1 MVHTVTNMD
10 GAEDPFGGAV
20 DEGAHEDGGAQ
31 EGGDMDPFGGAVGEE
46 EGGEAD
52 GGAELNEDAVFGG
65 MDGGDADAADPLGMD
80 AGEDVLGGPLDS
92 KDDGEGGLSMMSPPA
107 DGPYK
112 KWEEEHSKVLEKR
125 RAQAREK
132 KEKIL
137 EEAEQKLKKFYDDRS
152 SDKSKMHS
160 ENLDEEKQKRADIA
174 KLFETGNDWEK
185 VCKMLSLA
193 PDSNRKVDRFRKLLQ
208 TLKNEGTYGKSKRE
222 AKE

>member
-1 MVHTVTNMD
+1 MD
-10 GAEDPFGGAV
+10 LTRSGRKSIARCWRRGV
-20 DEGAHEDGGAQ
+20 
-31 EGGDMDPFGGAVGEE
+31 
-46 EGGEAD
+46 
-52 GGAELNEDAVFGG
+52 LK
-65 MDGGDADAADPLGMD
+65 LGRRRRKF
-80 AGEDVLGGPLDS
+80 LKRLS
-92 KDDGEGGLSMMSPPA
+92 KSS
-107 DGPYK
+107 
-112 KWEEEHSKVLEKR
+112 
-125 RAQAREK
+125 
-132 KEKIL
+132 
-137 EEAEQKLKKFYDDRS
+137 KKFYDDRS

>member
-1 MVHTVTNMD
+1 MD
-10 GAEDPFGGAV
+10 GAEDPFEGV
-20 DEGAHEDGGAQ
+20 VEEGAQDDGGAQ
-31 EGGDMDPFGGAVGEE
+31 EAGDMNPFGGAVGDE

-52 GGAELNEDAVFGG
+52 NGAELNEDAVFGG
-65 MDGGDADAADPLGMD
+65 MDGGDGDAADLLGMD
-80 AGEDVLGGPLDS
+80 ASDDALGGLDS
-92 KDDGEGGLSMMSPPA
+92 KDDGEGGIGMMSPPT
-107 DGPYK
+107 DGPYT
-112 KWEEEHSKVLEKR
+112 KWQEEHSKVLEKR
-125 RAQAREK
+125 RAEAREK

-137 EEAEQKLKKFYDDRS
+137 EEAEQKLKKFYDDKN
-152 SDKSKMHS
+152 SDKTKMHS